1 MGDTHTVRFEPVG
14 IEIEVNEDETILNA
28 AFAQGIMLMHGCKEG
43 QCSACKSFILEGEVD
58 LDRYST
64 FALPDFEEAEGWTL
78 LCRAHPYSDL
88 EIELINY
95 DEELIRSGT
104 PIRTV
109 QTRVTEVEP
118 LTHDIRALRL
128 RIVDDE
134 PLTFRPGQYV
144 DIRIP
149 GHEDEHRSFSMANLP
164 SDSGELEF
172 MIKLYPG
179 GRFSGLLADDAIKP
193 DDEVSVTGP
202 YGVFTLR
209 TSSPRRLLF
218 IGGGAGM
225 APILCLLRAMRE
237 AGVERPAVYYYGA
250 RRPTDLFHQ
259 EQLEE
264 LVRELPDFAFV
275 PALSESLEDDGWSG
289 ETGLITDVV
298 ERLEDDLAEVDA
310 YLCGPPPMVDAAI
323 ALLEAKGVPEA
334 HIYYDKF
341 TTTAEQ

>member
-1 MGDTHTVRFEPVG
+1 MGKTHTVRFEPIG
-14 IEIEVNEDETILNA
+14 IEMEADEDETVLSA
-28 AFAQGIMLMHGCKEG
+28 AFRQGLMLMHGCKEG
-43 QCSACKSFILEGEVD
+43 QCSACKSFLLDGEVD

-78 LCRAHPYSDL
+78 LCRAHAYSDL

-275 PALSESLEDDGWSG
+275 PALSEPVEDDGWSG